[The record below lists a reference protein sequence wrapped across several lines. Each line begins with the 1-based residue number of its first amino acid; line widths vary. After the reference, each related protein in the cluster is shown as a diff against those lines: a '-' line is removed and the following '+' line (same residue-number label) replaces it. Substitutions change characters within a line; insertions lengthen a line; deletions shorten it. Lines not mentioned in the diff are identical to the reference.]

1 MEIQQKLHHSKQ
13 SIPTVH
19 SPEVAGYN
27 DGIYDGN

>member
-19 SPEVAGYN
+19 SPDVAGLK
-27 DGIYDGN
+27 IYDGN